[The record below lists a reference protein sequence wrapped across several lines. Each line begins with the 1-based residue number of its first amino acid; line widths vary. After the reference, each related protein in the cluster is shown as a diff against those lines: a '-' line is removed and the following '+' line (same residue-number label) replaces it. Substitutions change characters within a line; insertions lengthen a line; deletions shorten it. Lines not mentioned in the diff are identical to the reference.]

1 MDKKTNS
8 NQTGPGDPDRPE
20 QGLSLNAAM
29 GDFPRLFRGEPPR
42 IPGWVLPGWQPLIKR
57 LLTSIDTVLTDA
69 DAQEFRVIQ
78 IKEKLGTL
86 SFYFRSS
93 ERVRAQLDALVDGAC
108 AESATMCMKCG
119 KPAKLANNAGWI
131 AVLCTD
137 HQSQPLKS
145 LGDL

>member
-1 MDKKTNS
+1 MNNKTNPP
-8 NQTGPGDPDRPE
+8 QTAAGEPDRPH
-20 QGLSLNAAM
+20 QGMGLGAAM
-29 GDFPRLFRGEPPR
+29 VEFPRLFNGEPPW
-42 IPGWVLPGWQPLIKR
+42 IPGWVQPGWQPLVWR
-57 LLTSIDTVLTDA
+57 LLTSIDTVLTDTE
-69 DAQEFRVIQ
+69 AQEFRVIQ
-78 IKEKLGTL
+78 VKEKWGTL

-93 ERVRAQLDALVDGAC
+93 ERVRAQLDAMVNRVC
-108 AESATMCMKCG
+108 TESATMCMKCG

>member
-1 MDKKTNS
+1 MNNKTNPP
-8 NQTGPGDPDRPE
+8 QAAAGEPDRPH
-20 QGLSLNAAM
+20 QGMGLGAAM
-29 GDFPRLFRGEPPR
+29 VEFPRLFNGEPPR
-42 IPGWVLPGWQPLIKR
+42 IPGWVQPGWQPLVWR

-69 DAQEFRVIQ
+69 EAQEFRVIQ
-78 IKEKLGTL
+78 VKEKWGTL

-108 AESATMCMKCG
+108 TESATMCMKCG
-119 KPAKLANNAGWI
+119 KPAKLANNPEWI